1 MKNLTVHQSNFVD
14 KTVVTIKAKAYYKM
28 LVHILRFGSKAR
40 DHRQFKECMGILI
53 GRLEGTSD
61 IKNVI
66 IEDAVPV
73 SHGGSIEVAFKPED
87 YITFSYIDA
96 EYAEQDPPLFSCGW
110 YHSHPNLRI
119 FFSSTDIKNQLGWQT
134 PNPSAIGIV
143 FDHTYLETPGDM
155 GFRTFRLDDP
165 AKGPM
170 TDYHEVKTIVES
182 PDSIEF
188 YIKIMNLINS
198 IHSKEPP
205 ILELNETPDLF
216 GDISV
221 PGQSQI
227 MAKQPEIELTDLLTS
242 LQTGIS
248 NLIELT
254 FEPLIR
260 FLNSWSQ
267 DMIKK
272 VVENNLQ
279 MRTDLV
285 NLKNNI
291 SQGMNDIQ
299 NTVKNSISNKLYD
312 LDAYFD
318 DRLEVFDKDIE
329 TVRTSVNQMKEN
341 LNTEITKLFE
351 EKVSAAI
358 NPIFTLF
365 EQNTKA
371 ITQIEEA
378 GAKNTQSLEAQQKS
392 LEGLSK
398 KLKTI
403 EGAVLEK
410 INTGQDKIKEA
421 ILGKV
426 GIVTTNLSDLNKQT
440 KEFSS
445 DLDTAISILE
455 TSKQDIKT
463 KMEKAKSDAAE
474 ASAKAEAALKVAAA
488 SSAAKPEGGGA

>member
-1 MKNLTVHQSNFVD
+1 
-14 KTVVTIKAKAYYKM
+14 
-28 LVHILRFGSKAR
+28 
-40 DHRQFKECMGILI
+40 
-53 GRLEGTSD
+53 
-61 IKNVI
+61 
-66 IEDAVPV
+66 
-73 SHGGSIEVAFKPED
+73 
-87 YITFSYIDA
+87 
-96 EYAEQDPPLFSCGW
+96 
-110 YHSHPNLRI
+110 
-119 FFSSTDIKNQLGWQT
+119 
-134 PNPSAIGIV
+134 
-143 FDHTYLETPGDM
+143 
-155 GFRTFRLDDP
+155 
-165 AKGPM
+165 
-170 TDYHEVKTIVES
+170 
-182 PDSIEF
+182 
-188 YIKIMNLINS
+188 
-198 IHSKEPP
+198 
-205 ILELNETPDLF
+205 
-216 GDISV
+216 
-221 PGQSQI
+221 
-227 MAKQPEIELTDLLTS
+227 
-242 LQTGIS
+242 
-248 NLIELT
+248 
-254 FEPLIR
+254 
-260 FLNSWSQ
+260 
-267 DMIKK
+267 MIKK

-488 SSAAKPEGGGA
+488 SSATKPEGGGA